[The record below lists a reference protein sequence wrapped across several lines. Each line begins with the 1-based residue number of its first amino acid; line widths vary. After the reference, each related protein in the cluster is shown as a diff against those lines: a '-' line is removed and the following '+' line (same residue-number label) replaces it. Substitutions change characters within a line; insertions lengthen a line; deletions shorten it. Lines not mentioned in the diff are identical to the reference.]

1 MGCKLDIV
9 YLTVGGL
16 WWSTSECFPWDPA
29 ATQTPEGHQE
39 EVGQKDTGHD
49 QENRQGRLREVLEGV
64 LHKVSTG
71 LLKQTNIFQTAGH
84 TIINLELKR
93 WIIH

>member
-1 MGCKLDIV
+1 MGSKLDIV

-16 WWSTSECFPWDPA
+16 WRSTSECFPWDPA
-29 ATQTPEGHQE
+29 TTQTPEGHQE